1 MKKSSKFLSS
11 PVRLIVVGAILL
23 LLSGFIIGLGGVTHL
38 IPSGHAT
45 LHGTDITYGVRSC
58 IKHYFLIWKGDI
70 PTSSAMYCIVMVLL
84 AFLGL
89 LIKII
94 IFRKTEKVSAL
105 VAGIG
110 AFLGELF
117 LPFIVLL
124 NAVIYDC
131 GGMSGRGQ
139 LMIVVALGLLVLGLL
154 ILLYAELVAHKVI
167 RFREAGECCCEE
179 CECHKEEP
187 VEEPKEEVKEEPVKE
202 EPVVQEKKPEPVK
215 EEKKPEPVVEEE
227 AEGGITGFDRKSF
240 AEKLELADEELR
252 GRYEEIK
259 AEAELFGLKGRLSNY
274 CDSYHAG
281 RVTYLKV
288 AISGKTIKC
297 FLALNPADYADSPIP
312 AEDVSD
318 KKAYA
323 ALPLLIRVKS
333 NLACRRVKKLI
344 ADMAEKNGLEKA
356 K

>member
-1 MKKSSKFLSS
+1 MKATKGVIMKKTSKFLSS
-11 PVRLIVVGAILL
+11 PVRLIVVGVVCLF
-23 LLSGFIIGLGGVTHL
+23 LSAFIIGLGGVTHL

-45 LHGTDITYGVRSC
+45 LNGMDITYGVRSC

-70 PTSSAMYCIVMVLL
+70 PTSAAMYCVVLVLL

-89 LIKII
+89 LIKVIV
-94 IFRKTEKVSAL
+94 FRRTEKPSAL
-105 VAGIG
+105 VAGIF

-117 LPFIVLL
+117 LPFIILL

-154 ILLYAELVAHKVI
+154 VLLWAELVAHKII

-179 CECHKEEP
+179 CAK
-187 VEEPKEEVKEEPVKE
+187 EEPKEEVKEEPKE
-202 EPVVQEKKPEPVK
+202 EPVVV
-215 EEKKPEPVVEEE
+215 EEKKEEPVVEEKVEEPASEE
-227 AEGGITGFDRKSF
+227 AGGIAGFDRKSF
-240 AEKLELADEELR
+240 AEKLELADEDLR

-259 AEAELFGLKGRLSNY
+259 AEAALFGLKGRLSNY
-274 CDSYHAG
+274 CESFHAG
-281 RVTYLKV
+281 RTTYLKV

-297 FLALNPADYADSPIP
+297 FLALDPADYADSPIP

-323 ALPLLIRVKS
+323 GLPLLIRVKS

-344 ADMAEKNGLEKA
+344 ADMAEKAGLEKA